1 MKPLTLFNIFIET
14 RYPDDVPLGTIY
26 GDLCYGRSP
35 GETLEQLARL
45 GNGEEAVQEEKDD
58 AIDSAELDLPS
69 FPRLGKSS
77 IEAMVALNS
86 NGILA
91 QMLGGINIWLEECDN
106 LSDQELFNAFMRGQ
120 AGDNY
125 EDELNP
131 YENLNFAYLSYLA
144 GQLRTVGR
152 LFRARDVENEMQERP
167 IALLQLT
174 QRLVHRIRHRLPFV
188 LWQNARPE
196 VKENLNPTL
205 NDDIMNIILGY
216 CIDDELAAVICPPAP
231 SSAGPSRSAR
241 RMAADLSRFK
251 NEEGKEDGPEDDG
264 GDGPAQG

>member
-14 RYPDDVPLGTIY
+14 KHPDDAPYGTIHS
-26 GDLCYGRSP
+26 DLCYGRSP

-45 GNGEEAVQEEKDD
+45 GNGEEAVQEEKED

-69 FPRLGKSS
+69 FPRLGKSRV
-77 IEAMVALNS
+77 EAIVALNS

-91 QMLGGINIWLEECDN
+91 QMLDGIKIWLEECDS
-106 LSDQELFNAFMRGQ
+106 LPDQELFNAFLRGQ

-131 YENLNFAYLSYLA
+131 YENLNFAYLGYLA
-144 GQLRTVGR
+144 GQLRTVRR
-152 LFRARDVENEMQERP
+152 LFRARDVDNEMQERP

-196 VKENLNPTL
+196 IKENVNPTL
-205 NDDIMNIILGY
+205 NEDIMNIILGY
-216 CIDDELAAVICPPAP
+216 CINDELAAVICPPVP
-231 SSAGPSRSAR
+231 SSAAPSRSER
-241 RMAADLSRFK
+241 RIAADLSRFK
-251 NEEGKEDGPEDDG
+251 KEEGKEEDHQDDG